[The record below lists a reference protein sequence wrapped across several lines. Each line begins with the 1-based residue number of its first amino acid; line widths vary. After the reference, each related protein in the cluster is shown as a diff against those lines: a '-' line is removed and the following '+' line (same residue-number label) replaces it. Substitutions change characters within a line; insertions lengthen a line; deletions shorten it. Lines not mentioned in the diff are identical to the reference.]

1 MMIEENLKTTLK
13 THVMGIATMSEF
25 LENRIQELETLF
37 KNECTTGRID
47 ILRDLLEID
56 PSGRIAGRVVTLLEF
71 EEDVSWIPDDVIKG
85 LATGFTN
92 TTEDNEAHLAAAYND
107 RECVIDMR
115 VVFHTFLVNNE
126 RPLEELSELFND
138 STFRD
143 IIHNAATGRI
153 DRTWWAKYHD

>member
-1 MMIEENLKTTLK
+1 MIDLELKN
-13 THVMGIATMSEF
+13 TMRKNVIESSAMAAF
-25 LENRIQELETLF
+25 LEDKIQEIETQF
-37 KNECTTGRID
+37 KKANTLGRTT

-56 PSGRIAGRVVTLLEF
+56 PSGRMAGRVVTLLEF

-85 LATGFTN
+85 LAAGFTN